1 MKRKECIIRMTK
13 KTVHI
18 ISHSHWD
25 REWYMAYEEHHMRLI
40 QLIDDLLDLFKAD
53 PDFDS
58 FHLDGQTI
66 ILEDYLQVRPERR
79 QELAEAITAGK
90 LKIGP
95 FYILQDDFLI
105 SPEANVRNMLIGR
118 QDSEHWGSPVE
129 LGYFP
134 DTFGNMGQAPQ
145 LMKGAKL
152 NAAAFGRGVKPI
164 GFDNQVLE
172 QSDEAYSSQFSEM
185 WWEGPDG
192 TKILGILFANW
203 YSNGNEIPSEKEA
216 AKSFWKEKL
225 ADVERFASTS
235 HLLMMNGVD
244 HQPVQKDLSKAI
256 RLANELFPD
265 YHFVH
270 SNWPAYLE
278 AVCSDL
284 PEELSTVTGEL
295 TSQETDGWYTLA
307 NTASSRVYLKQW
319 NTKVERQLENVAEP
333 LASLAYRVTNQY
345 PHDQLTYAW
354 KTLLQNHPHDSICGC
369 SVDAVHREM
378 MTRFEKAY
386 DVGNFIAE
394 DALVELLL
402 KGNIL
407 L

>member
-118 QDSEHWGSPVE
+118 QDSEHWARQSE

-134 DTFGNMGQAPQ
+134 DYFGN
-145 LMKGAKL
+145 
-152 NAAAFGRGVKPI
+152 I
-164 GFDNQVLE
+164 GT
-172 QSDEAYSSQFSEM
+172 SSTTHERCK
-185 WWEGPDG
+185 
-192 TKILGILFANW
+192 TKCR
-203 YSNGNEIPSEKEA
+203 
-216 AKSFWKEKL
+216 SFW
-225 ADVERFASTS
+225 
-235 HLLMMNGVD
+235 
-244 HQPVQKDLSKAI
+244 
-256 RLANELFPD
+256 
-265 YHFVH
+265 
-270 SNWPAYLE
+270 
-278 AVCSDL
+278 
-284 PEELSTVTGEL
+284 
-295 TSQETDGWYTLA
+295 
-307 NTASSRVYLKQW
+307 SR
-319 NTKVERQLENVAEP
+319 
-333 LASLAYRVTNQY
+333 
-345 PHDQLTYAW
+345 
-354 KTLLQNHPHDSICGC
+354 G
-369 SVDAVHREM
+369 
-378 MTRFEKAY
+378 
-386 DVGNFIAE
+386 
-394 DALVELLL
+394 
-402 KGNIL
+402 
-407 L
+407 